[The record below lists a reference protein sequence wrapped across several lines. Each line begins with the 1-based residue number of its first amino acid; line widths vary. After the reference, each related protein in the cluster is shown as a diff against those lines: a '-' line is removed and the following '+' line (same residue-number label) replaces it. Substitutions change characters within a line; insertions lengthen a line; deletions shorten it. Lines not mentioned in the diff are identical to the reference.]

1 MSYFFRNGNNFTVAD
16 ENAVD
21 MHEKLPVGNYII
33 KKDPMSG
40 ALFLQMIEQFKPIG
54 KLYGTTTKD
63 ATRIINTYLSRPA
76 STGVL
81 LTGEKGSGK
90 TLLAKTLSI
99 ECAKLD
105 IPTIVI
111 NEAWEGD
118 AFNKLVQDIS
128 QECVILFDEFEKV
141 YDEEEQESILTLLD
155 GVYPSKKL
163 FVLTCNDKWRID
175 SHMRN
180 RPGRIF
186 YSLDFVGL
194 ESAFIAEY
202 CEDNLNDKSEIP
214 NVIRVGAMFT
224 QFNFDMLK
232 ALVEEMNRYNEPAKL
247 ALRMLNAKPEFSAD
261 SEFKISVSEN
271 GRPMPESWL
280 TNSRTWDGNPLSMER
295 LTVHIQR
302 PVKSSSSPEPALDE
316 CWADEADDNEGYF
329 RLTVRGDEMVAMLP
343 QEGKFIFRTSDGK
356 YEVTLTR
363 VIKSAPFHWD
373 AF

>member
-21 MHEKLPVGNYII
+21 MHKKLPVGNYIV

-63 ATRIINTYLSRPA
+63 ATRIVNTYMSRTA

-128 QECVILFDEFEKV
+128 QDCVILFDEFEKV

-155 GVYPSKKL
+155 GVYPTKKL

-202 CEDNLNDKSEIP
+202 CADNLNDKSETA
-214 NVIRVGAMFT
+214 NVIRVGAMFN

-261 SEFKISVSEN
+261 SEFKIAVAED
-271 GRPMPESWL
+271 GKTMPEAWL
-280 TNSRTWDGNPLSMER
+280 TNKTWEGNPLAMER
-295 LTVHIQR
+295 LTVHIQK
-302 PVKSSSSPEPALDE
+302 PTKSSSSPEPALDSWE
-316 CWADEADDNEGYF
+316 DEADDNEGYI
-329 RLTVRGDEMVAMLP
+329 RLNVRGDEMIAMFP
-343 QEGKFIFRTSDGK
+343 QDGKFIFKTGGK

-363 VIKSAPFHWD
+363 ITKAAPFHWD